1 MLVTMIYM
9 YICKTKSGIFYM
21 TTKIQNDQ
29 HSRCLMLCICW
40 AWISLTTLE
49 IEFWILND
57 KAPIMVSVQQAD
69 DVHILF
75 VSKPDATLFLD
86 SKNKPILSCFR
97 CSISTYLTGWAPP
110 GTQSGST
117 SLNSQKIETTK
128 GVYKQLNQASLTLCG
143 THPLRTFPM

>member
-49 IEFWILND
+49 IEFWI
-57 KAPIMVSVQQAD
+57 
-69 DVHILF
+69 

-97 CSISTYLTGWAPP
+97 CSISTYLTGRAPP

-128 GVYKQLNQASLTLCG
+128 GVYKQLNQGSLTLCG